1 MQLRYIYI
9 YTHCSLFERNQN
21 ALKSFLAFQLFAV
34 FLSWDV
40 TWYAGALLGAAIRM
54 SFWGWRPN
62 MWPVKSVHQ
71 GALNDRSGSACCI
84 FNMQSRHVISRDL
97 DVAESHCKPHIDC
110 LVRLLAWGKNNLKQP
125 VGFRCLDN
133 SSSFFGGMIYHL
145 ILKQLLNEYSN
156 KLCC

>member
-1 MQLRYIYI
+1 
-9 YTHCSLFERNQN
+9 
-21 ALKSFLAFQLFAV
+21 
-34 FLSWDV
+34 
-40 TWYAGALLGAAIRM
+40 M

-156 KLCC
+156 KLCCWNSIILSLEWYMVYGGLSSMYISQAVPPLVPLKNVLYSISIISIATTE